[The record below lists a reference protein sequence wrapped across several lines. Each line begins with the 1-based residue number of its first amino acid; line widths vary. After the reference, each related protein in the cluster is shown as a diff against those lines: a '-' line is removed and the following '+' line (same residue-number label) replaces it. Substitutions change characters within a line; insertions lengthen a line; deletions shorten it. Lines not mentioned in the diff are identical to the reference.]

1 MIRVFSWFTVSR
13 DNTGS
18 ICGTRDIFKDAR
30 LFKRETSAKRCR
42 DVKRVVLKR
51 VEANCGEVG
60 RGEVRG
66 GEVRWGEARRARRVR
81 RGEAV
86 RWGEV
91 KRGRVSLGEMR
102 WGEARWG
109 IVRWGELRW
118 SGVRY
123 SEVRWGFARRDE
135 VRRREGDTLDRRGL
149 GWRNSVRG
157 ILDPL
162 SSPMLCPLNPSLP
175 STVRRMVHK
184 Q

>member
-1 MIRVFSWFTVSR
+1 MERATFSKTL
-13 DNTGS
+13 DYLNA
-18 ICGTRDIFKDAR
+18 KQAR
-30 LFKRETSAKRCR
+30 NVAAMWSESCWSELRRIVAWWDE
-42 DVKRVVLKR
+42 VKW
-51 VEANCGEVG
+51 E
-60 RGEVRG
+60 
-66 GEVRWGEARRARRVR
+66 EVRWGEVKRGEARRARRVR

-175 STVRRMVHK
+175 SMVRRMVHK